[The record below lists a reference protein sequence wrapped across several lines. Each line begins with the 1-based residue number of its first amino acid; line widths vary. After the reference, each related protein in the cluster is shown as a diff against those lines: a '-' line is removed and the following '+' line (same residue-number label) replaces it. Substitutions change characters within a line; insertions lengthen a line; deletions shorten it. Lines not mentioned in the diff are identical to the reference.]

1 MDCHQR
7 GFVGIYTY
15 VKLISMARIHEN
27 LTELVGH
34 TPLLHL
40 SRLSQAWG
48 IDPDTHVLAKL
59 EYFNPGGSVKD
70 RVALNMILDAERRGM
85 LRPGGTIIEPTS
97 GNTGVGLA
105 WISRVRGY
113 EAVIVMPDTMSQERQ
128 QLLRAAGARIV
139 LTPGIE
145 GMAGAIAEAER
156 LNRSIPGS
164 VILGQFSNPANP
176 EAHVLSTA
184 QEIWEDTDGQVD
196 ILVATVGTGGTLCGT
211 ARGLKAHN
219 PQLLSIAV
227 EPQESPLLSGGIASP
242 HGIQGIGANFIP
254 ENYDPIVVDR
264 IMQVSTEQAMQ
275 TGRELSRHE
284 GLITG
289 ISSGAAVHAALTYA
303 LTPEAKGKAIVVVLP
318 DTGERYL
325 STELYRR

>member
-1 MDCHQR
+1 MDNRKVYIQ
-7 GFVGIYTY
+7 
-15 VKLISMARIHEN
+15 MARIFNN
-27 LTELVGH
+27 LTQLVGG

-40 SRLSQAWG
+40 ARLSAHYD
-48 IDPDTHVLAKL
+48 IDENTRVLAKL

-70 RVALNMILDAERRGM
+70 RVALNMILDAERRGV
-85 LRPGGTIIEPTS
+85 LKPGGTIIESTS

-113 EAVIVMPDTMSQERQ
+113 QAIIVMPDTMSLERQ
-128 QLLRAAGARIV
+128 QLLRAAGAQVV
-139 LTPGIE
+139 LTSGTE

-156 LNRSIPGS
+156 LHESTPNS

-176 EAHVLSTA
+176 EAHVITTA
-184 QEIWEDTDGQVD
+184 QEIWDDTDGQVD
-196 ILVATVGTGGTLCGT
+196 VLVATVGTGGTLCGT

-227 EPQESPLLSGGIASP
+227 EPQESPLLSGGKASP

-254 ENYDPIVVDR
+254 ENYEPNVVDR
-264 IMQVSTEQAMQ
+264 IMQVSTEEAMQ
-275 TGRELSRHE
+275 MGRLLSHHE

-289 ISSGAAVHAALTYA
+289 ISSGAAVHAALTFA
-303 LTPEAKGKAIVVVLP
+303 LTPEAQGKTIVVVLP

-325 STELYRR
+325 STELYKT

>member
-1 MDCHQR
+1 MAK
-7 GFVGIYTY
+7 IY
-15 VKLISMARIHEN
+15 N
-27 LTELVGH
+27 DLTELVGH

-40 SRLSQAWG
+40 QRLSAHYG
-48 IDPDTHVLAKL
+48 IDESTRVLAKL

-70 RVALNMILDAERRGM
+70 RVALNMILDAERRGV
-85 LRPGGTIIEPTS
+85 LQPGGTIIEPTS

-113 EAVIVMPDTMSQERQ
+113 EAIIVMPDTMSRERQ
-128 QLLRAAGARIV
+128 QLLRAAGAQVV
-139 LTPGIE
+139 LTPGTE

-156 LNRSIPGS
+156 LRDSMPNS

-184 QEIWEDTDGQVD
+184 QEIWDDTDGQVNV
-196 ILVATVGTGGTLCGT
+196 LVATVGTGGTLSGT

-219 PQLLSIAV
+219 PQLLAIAV
-227 EPQESPLLSGGIASP
+227 EPQESPLLSGGKASP

-254 ENYDPIVVDR
+254 KNYDSNVVDR
-264 IMQVSTEQAMQ
+264 IMQVSTEEAMQ
-275 TGRELSRHE
+275 MGRLLSHHE

-289 ISSGAAVHAALTYA
+289 ISSGAAVHAALTFA
-303 LTPEAKGKAIVVVLP
+303 LTPEAKGKTIVVVLP

-325 STELYRR
+325 STQLYGG

>member
-1 MDCHQR
+1 MAK
-7 GFVGIYTY
+7 IY
-15 VKLISMARIHEN
+15 N
-27 LTELVGH
+27 DLTELVGH

-40 SRLSQAWG
+40 QRLSAHYG
-48 IDPDTHVLAKL
+48 IDESTRVLAKL
-59 EYFNPGGSVKD
+59 EYCNPGGSVKD
-70 RVALNMILDAERRGM
+70 RVALNMILDAERRGV
-85 LRPGGTIIEPTS
+85 LQPGGTIIEPTS

-113 EAVIVMPDTMSQERQ
+113 EALIVMPDTMSRERQ
-128 QLLRAAGARIV
+128 QLLRAAGAQVV
-139 LTPGIE
+139 LTPGTE

-156 LNRSIPGS
+156 LRDSMPNS

-176 EAHVLSTA
+176 EAHVLTTA
-184 QEIWEDTDGQVD
+184 HEVWDDTDGQVNV
-196 ILVATVGTGGTLCGT
+196 LVATVGTGGTLSGT

-219 PQLLSIAV
+219 PQLLAIAV
-227 EPQESPLLSGGIASP
+227 EPQESPLLSGGTASP

-254 ENYDPIVVDR
+254 DNYDPTVVDR

-325 STELYRR
+325 STPLYG

>member
-1 MDCHQR
+1 
-7 GFVGIYTY
+7 
-15 VKLISMARIHEN
+15 MARIFDN
-27 LTELVGH
+27 LTQLVGG

-40 SRLSQAWG
+40 ARLSAHYG
-48 IDPDTHVLAKL
+48 IDENTRVLAKL

-70 RVALNMILDAERRGM
+70 RVALNMILDAERRGV
-85 LRPGGTIIEPTS
+85 LKPGGTIIEPTS

-113 EAVIVMPDTMSQERQ
+113 QAIIVMPDTMSQERQ
-128 QLLRAAGARIV
+128 QLLRAAGAQVV
-139 LTPGIE
+139 LTSGTE

-156 LNRSIPGS
+156 LHESTPNS

-176 EAHVLSTA
+176 EAHSLTTA
-184 QEIWEDTDGQVD
+184 QEIWDDTDGQVD
-196 ILVATVGTGGTLCGT
+196 VLVATVGTGGTLCGT

-227 EPQESPLLSGGIASP
+227 EPQESPLLSGGKASP

-254 ENYDPIVVDR
+254 ENYAPNVVDR
-264 IMQVSTEQAMQ
+264 IMQVSTEQAMRVA
-275 TGRELSRHE
+275 RELSHYE
-284 GLITG
+284 GLIVG
-289 ISSGAAVHAALTYA
+289 ISSGAAIHAALQLA
-303 LTPEAKGKAIVVVLP
+303 LTPEVQGKCIVAVLP

-325 STELYRR
+325 STGVY

>member
-1 MDCHQR
+1 
-7 GFVGIYTY
+7 
-15 VKLISMARIHEN
+15 MARIFNN
-27 LTELVGH
+27 LTQLVGG

-40 SRLSQAWG
+40 ARLSAHYG
-48 IDPDTHVLAKL
+48 IDDSTRVLAKL

-70 RVALNMILDAERRGM
+70 RVALNMILDAERRGV
-85 LRPGGTIIEPTS
+85 LNPGGTIIEPTS

-113 EAVIVMPDTMSQERQ
+113 QAIIVMPDTMSQERQ
-128 QLLRAAGARIV
+128 QLLRAAGAQVV
-139 LTPGIE
+139 LTSGTE

-156 LNRSIPGS
+156 LRDSMPNS

-176 EAHVLSTA
+176 EAHVLTTA
-184 QEIWEDTDGQVD
+184 QEIWDDTDGHVD
-196 ILVATVGTGGTLCGT
+196 VLIATIGTGGTLCGT
-211 ARGLKAHN
+211 ARGIKANN

-227 EPQESPLLSGGIASP
+227 EPQESPLLSGGKASP

-254 ENYDPIVVDR
+254 ENYDSNVVDR
-264 IMQVSTEQAMQ
+264 IMHVSTEEAMQ
-275 TGRELSRHE
+275 MGRLLSHHE

-289 ISSGAAVHAALTYA
+289 ISSGAAVHAALTFA
-303 LTPEAKGKAIVVVLP
+303 LSSEAKGKTIVVVLP

-325 STELYRR
+325 STDLYGT